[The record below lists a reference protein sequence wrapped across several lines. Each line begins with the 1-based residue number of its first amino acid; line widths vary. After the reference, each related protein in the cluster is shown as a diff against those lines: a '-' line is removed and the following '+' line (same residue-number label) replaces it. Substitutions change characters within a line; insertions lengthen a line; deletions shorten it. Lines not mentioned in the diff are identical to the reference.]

1 MIPRQ
6 DAPTISHASVNDTR
20 PMPAVPAPVGT
31 AAWVNGVPGTRGWD
45 QGLRMRDGR
54 SRSFS
59 GGTWLR
65 GHPSA
70 RKRCWTSFSR
80 RFCSMAPG
88 PGTDVAQAGELDG
101 GRTRDEGRQVQ
112 GRGGGVVYGRDG
124 FGVGPGGRV
133 LRMRGGRRTAQDAQD
148 YKPTIA
154 GDCGCEGGEYAAYD
168 AGADEGAE
176 AADVVGYDAPGCGTD
191 EEAGEEGGVGKV
203 EEPGGVT
210 EEAKVAADRFEGMCP
225 APGVRREGAK
235 GLGRVQLGE
244 CGCAGGVERVYA
256 LPEVLFD
263 GVLTWSGFRSR
274 GWLVGETMAAGGSDA
289 GL

>member
-1 MIPRQ
+1 MPPRRQPCRSSGTAASGRGDVPPRTTACHAVRDEGERPACAAHVVRHRKDAGRGELRQEAGGGRQEGRGLRRLGGWRGAGRGGIPVHQKSCEAMPMIPRQ

-31 AAWVNGVPGTRGWD
+31 AAWVNGVPGTRGGG

-133 LRMRGGRRTAQDAQD
+133 LRMRGG
-148 YKPTIA
+148 
-154 GDCGCEGGEYAAYD
+154 
-168 AGADEGAE
+168 
-176 AADVVGYDAPGCGTD
+176 
-191 EEAGEEGGVGKV
+191 
-203 EEPGGVT
+203 
-210 EEAKVAADRFEGMCP
+210 
-225 APGVRREGAK
+225 
-235 GLGRVQLGE
+235 
-244 CGCAGGVERVYA
+244 
-256 LPEVLFD
+256 
-263 GVLTWSGFRSR
+263 
-274 GWLVGETMAAGGSDA
+274 
-289 GL
+289 